1 MLGEPVPDFELPATG
16 GRTFRLAEYRGRPV
30 VIYFYPRDHTPGCT
44 TEGQEFRDLHSQFQ
58 ELGCDIYGVSR
69 DPIASHEAFKADLGL
84 PFELLSDADERA
96 CTLFGVLKDKTPKD
110 KTMGGKPARGIERS
124 TFLIDP
130 QGVLAAEWRGV
141 KAAGHAQEVLGR
153 ARELVRPADKSV
165 QG

>member
-1 MLGEPVPDFELPATG
+1 MLGMLGEPVPDFELPATG
-16 GRTFRLAEYRGRPV
+16 GHTFRLAEHRGRPV

-44 TEGQEFRDLHSQFQ
+44 TEGQEFLDIYPQFQ

-69 DPIASHEAFKADLGL
+69 DPIASHEAFKMDLGL

-96 CTLFGVLKDKTPKD
+96 CALFGVLKDKT
-110 KTMGGKPARGIERS
+110 MYGKPVRGIERS

-141 KAAGHAQEVLGR
+141 KAAGHAQEVLSR